1 MITEVIDFLQKV
13 DVPVWPII
21 ALLVLVLIL
30 GAFLLW
36 FIHTRIFK
44 HRLRK
49 IINAQN
55 TQELEKAV
63 EKFQQHYPA
72 DKLMLYSNRM
82 ERYSRQMGPQ
92 VVQQT
97 GLADKWVHK
106 LGTSALP
113 GIADLRRVLLYCP
126 TSSLFNAFLAASRHL
141 RLRKFFFDWMQIV
154 GEEKVIR
161 LLAES
166 CRGEDFDPAIGKS
179 FLENNAPLLRE
190 LTGEPEWYARYFA
203 YRILLLDE
211 TDLTARSLEAGL
223 LDPHSLVRK
232 TLTENFNADREKVW
246 TMLWEKLIHDPVFE
260 VRQSARKRIT
270 KEFTDLYNPKEK
282 ELDVEETFCILEL
295 LDPDSQED
303 RAFAMSW
310 LESDDN
316 ELRYPAAVF
325 LTQCGVL
332 SSCLAKNTF
341 DDSSE
346 IDRSVNLLTKAL
358 EVNVSGFLK
367 DYPSG
372 DGAPLLVVAK
382 LLAGQSGT
390 HENICNLAKKVF
402 AFFNGRKIEPITSEI
417 YTKTLE
423 AITAK
428 GDVKAFELFA
438 EELSQRETDTIF
450 MELLLP
456 RIPTQAE
463 SIFSPVL
470 FRFLQNTAFT
480 SRTQLEQILINFRP
494 DIILPET
501 FRILNGN
508 RSEFPHEVRIS
519 ALKIL
524 VQLRLPFCLER
535 ILESLPTFKPE
546 EIENLASLIVDY
558 PKDIFTDKAKA
569 LLASTDARIRASL
582 ILILPATKN
591 ETFIKEIR
599 ASLKDFDPDVR
610 VAAIKA
616 LLGFGEIKLLN
627 QETSMLHDP
636 VERVR
641 FATAEVSARHGNA
654 AALEILKS
662 ITTDPNETDIVK
674 AGVIAGLGQ
683 ATNAEGI
690 TILVSVLD
698 SIDEFREHAEKALAK
713 RTAKK
718 DITRLIEIFKDAEPQ
733 LREKLIPVFKG
744 MGKEAEPHIL
754 EILKDEVASFKP
766 YLVKILEETGHVEET
781 IRRLS
786 HRDVEV
792 RRGAATLLSLL
803 DTLPAFRGL
812 VLAAKD
818 PDQEVRVCVVKALE
832 KLKSS
837 QSVEILEKL
846 KDDPDS
852 RIRKYTFWALER
864 LDSLK
869 ME

>member
-1 MITEVIDFLQKV
+1 MITEILNFLEKANIPAWV
-13 DVPVWPII
+13 FVSSLV
-21 ALLVLVLIL
+21 VLVLLAI
-30 GAFLLW
+30 FLVW
-36 FIHTRIFK
+36 FIQTRIFK
-44 HRLRK
+44 RRLRK
-49 IINAQN
+49 IIQAQD
-55 TQELEKAV
+55 TGEAV
-63 EKFQQHYPA
+63 EKFQRHYPA
-72 DKLMLYSNRM
+72 DKLMLYSKRM

-92 VVQQT
+92 IVIQT

-106 LGTSALP
+106 LTTSALP
-113 GIADLRRVLLYCP
+113 RTADLRRVLLYCP
-126 TSSLFNAFLAASRHL
+126 SSALFKAFLAAGSHP
-141 RLRKFFFDWMQIV
+141 RLGKFFFKWMQGE

-179 FLENNAPLLRE
+179 FLDNYGTLLRE

-203 YRILLLDE
+203 YRILLLDQ

-223 LDPHSLVRK
+223 LDPHALIRK
-232 TLTENFNADREKVW
+232 ILTENFSADREKIW
-246 TMLWEKLIHDPVFE
+246 AMLWDKLIHDPVFE
-260 VRQSARKRIT
+260 VRQSARKRIA
-270 KEFTDLYNPKEK
+270 KEFTDLYNLKEQD
-282 ELDVEETFCILEL
+282 LSIEETFRVLEL

-303 RAFAMSW
+303 RTFAMSM
-310 LESDDN
+310 LESKDK
-316 ELRYPAAVF
+316 EHRYPAAAF
-325 LTQCGVL
+325 LEKHGVL
-332 SSCLAKNTF
+332 SSYLAKNTL
-341 DDSSE
+341 DDPAE
-346 IDRSVNLLTKAL
+346 IDHSVGLLLKAL

-372 DGAPLLVVAK
+372 DGAPLLAAAK
-382 LLAGQSGT
+382 LLVGPGGT
-390 HENICNLAKKVF
+390 YENVYNLAKKVF
-402 AFFNGRKIEPITSEI
+402 TFFSNRKMEPLTCEI
-417 YTKTLE
+417 YTTTLE

-438 EELSQRETDTIF
+438 EELSHRETDTVF
-450 MELLLP
+450 LELLLP
-456 RIPTQAE
+456 RIPVKAE

-480 SRTQLEQILINFRP
+480 ARTQLEQILLSFRP
-494 DIILPET
+494 DVILPEA
-501 FRILNGN
+501 FRILNSSRG
-508 RSEFPHEVRIS
+508 EFPHEVRIS
-519 ALKIL
+519 VLKVL

-558 PKDIFTDKAKA
+558 PREIFDDTAKV
-569 LLASTDARIRASL
+569 LLASPDARIRASL

-591 ETFIKEIR
+591 ESFIKEIR
-599 ASLKDFDPDVR
+599 SSLKDFDPDVR

-616 LLGFGEIKLLN
+616 LLGFGEIKLIN

-641 FATAEVSARHGNA
+641 FATAEVIARHGNA
-654 AALEILKS
+654 AALEILKT
-662 ITTDPNETDIVK
+662 ITTDQNETDVVK
-674 AGVIAGLGQ
+674 VGVIAGLGQ

-690 TILVSVLD
+690 SILVSVLD
-698 SIDEFREHAEKALAK
+698 SIDEFHGQAEKALTNRSTK
-713 RTAKK
+713 R

-744 MGKEAEPHIL
+744 MGKEAEPWIL

-766 YLVKILEETGHVEET
+766 YLVKILEETGYVEET
-781 IRRLS
+781 VRRLS
-786 HRDVEV
+786 HRNVEV
-792 RRGAATLLSLL
+792 RREAAILLSLL

-832 KLKSS
+832 KLKNS

-846 KDDPDS
+846 KDDPDN
-852 RIRKYTFWALER
+852 RIRKYTYWALER
-864 LDSLK
+864 LDSLG